1 MKAPLYALALIALT
15 AAATT
20 AVVLPVA
27 TAQSTAQ
34 SPTPRQTPATATP
47 APPNAPSMVAGL
59 PDFTQL
65 VERVGPAVVNI
76 EASIGTRTARAQGGQ
91 DPQQMP
97 DEMPEFFRRF
107 FGPGMPFPGM
117 PDEPGGPGGPRG
129 MSMGSGFV
137 ISADGYVLTN
147 HHVVEGADEVKVTFS
162 DRREF
167 TARVVGSDEQSDI
180 ALLKIDGRGLP
191 FLRTGDARALKPG
204 QWAVAIGS
212 PFGLD
217 QSVTAGI
224 ISAVGRANPYA
235 NQRYVPFI
243 QTDVAINRGNSGGP
257 LLNVRGEV
265 IGINSQIF
273 SNSGGYMGVSFAIPV
288 DVAMNVVEQLKT
300 TGQVRRGQIG
310 VQVQA
315 ITTENARGF
324 GLPDTRGALVAD
336 VVPGSPAEKA
346 GIERGDVIRE
356 INGRQINQASDLP
369 PIVGAMAPGSRAEL
383 SVWREGRTREFDV
396 TLSQLDEAGAASPAQ
411 GARPPAARASNP
423 LGLVGQELTAEQR
436 RQLDLEPGQGVGV
449 ARVEGLAARTAGIQP
464 GDVILSVGRKDVGS
478 PADLDRE
485 LRNVKAGQTV
495 MLLVRSRNGGT
506 QFVAVTPRVDGE

>member
-1 MKAPLYALALIALT
+1 
-15 AAATT
+15 
-20 AVVLPVA
+20 VV
-27 TAQSTAQ
+27 
-34 SPTPRQTPATATP
+34 
-47 APPNAPSMVAGL
+47 
-59 PDFTQL
+59 
-65 VERVGPAVVNI
+65 
-76 EASIGTRTARAQGGQ
+76 
-91 DPQQMP
+91 
-97 DEMPEFFRRF
+97 
-107 FGPGMPFPGM
+107 
-117 PDEPGGPGGPRG
+117 
-129 MSMGSGFV
+129 
-137 ISADGYVLTN
+137 
-147 HHVVEGADEVKVTFS
+147 
-162 DRREF
+162 
-167 TARVVGSDEQSDI
+167 
-180 ALLKIDGRGLP
+180 
-191 FLRTGDARALKPG
+191 
-204 QWAVAIGS
+204 
-212 PFGLD
+212 
-217 QSVTAGI
+217 
-224 ISAVGRANPYA
+224 
-235 NQRYVPFI
+235 
-243 QTDVAINRGNSGGP
+243 
-257 LLNVRGEV
+257 
-265 IGINSQIF
+265 GINSQIF

-356 INGRQINQASDLP
+356 IDGRQINQATDLP
-369 PIVGAMAPGSRAEL
+369 PIVGAMAPGSRARL

-396 TLSQLDEAGAASPAQ
+396 TLSQLDAATAAASPAQ
-411 GARPPAARASNP
+411 GARPPAARSSNP

-495 MLLVRSRNGGT
+495 MLLVRGRNGGT
-506 QFVAVTPRVDGE
+506 QFVAVTPRVDGEE